1 MNFAQYV
8 RPGNLSE
15 ALEVLAAHDP
25 DATLIAGGT
34 DLIPAMRKTR
44 YAPPAAPAG
53 GGPAPSPSRFLVD
66 VGGLD
71 EIKGIRLDG
80 DVLRLGGATSMA
92 AIAASPLL
100 GDKVPVL
107 VAAARSVGSPL
118 VRNRATVGGNL
129 ATASPSADTAPA
141 LLALDAVLRLVS
153 ARDGERDIPLADFF
167 VDYRSTRLRETEIVT
182 DVLIPMPSER
192 AVGDFQKIG
201 LRNADA
207 ISVVCVAVMLEMD
220 EATCLR
226 ARIALGAVGPVP
238 LRAVAVEN
246 ALVGRRIDAGLARE
260 CASLVHEQISPIDD
274 VRGSGDYRR
283 WVTESVVARTILKL
297 AGIEDEA

>member
-8 RPGNLSE
+8 RPGSLRE
-15 ALEVLAAHDP
+15 ALEVLAAQGP

-44 YAPPAAPAG
+44 YAPPAAPG
-53 GGPAPSPSRFLVD
+53 GGPAPSASRFLVD

-100 GDKVPVL
+100 RDKVPVL

-118 VRNRATVGGNL
+118 IRNRATVGGNL
-129 ATASPSADTAPA
+129 ASASPSADTAPA
-141 LLALDAVLRLVS
+141 LLALDAVVRLAS
-153 ARDGERDIPLADFF
+153 AREGARDVPLADFF
-167 VDYRSTRLRETEIVT
+167 VGYRATLLRDAEIIT
-182 DVLIPMPSER
+182 DVLIPVPSER
-192 AVGDFQKIG
+192 AVGEFRKIG

-207 ISVVCVAVMLEMD
+207 ISVVCVAAVMEMHG
-220 EATCLR
+220 ATCLA

-238 LRAVAVEN
+238 LRAVAVEK
-246 ALVGRRIDAGLARE
+246 ALEGRQINAGLARE
-260 CASLVHEQISPIDD
+260 CARLVHEQIAPIDD
-274 VRGSGDYRR
+274 VRGSADYRR